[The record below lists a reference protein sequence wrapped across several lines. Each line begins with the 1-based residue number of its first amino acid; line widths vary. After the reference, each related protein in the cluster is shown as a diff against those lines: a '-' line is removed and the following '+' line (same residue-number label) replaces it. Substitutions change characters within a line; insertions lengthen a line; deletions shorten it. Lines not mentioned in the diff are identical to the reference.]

1 MAEIFFEIFS
11 YSFLAKAF
19 LVGTLVS
26 LSMALLGVSLVL
38 KRYSMIGD
46 GLSHVGFGALAVAAA
61 LNAAPMAVAIP
72 CCVAAA
78 VLLLR
83 ISENGK
89 IKGDSAIALISAGSL
104 ALGVMAISLKKG
116 VNIDLNS
123 YMFGSILAINETQTA
138 MSILLSVAV
147 IFVYIVFYNR
157 IFTVTFDET
166 FARASGLNAGGY
178 NLLLAVLTAL
188 VTVLGMRIM
197 GTLLISSLII
207 FPPIISMR
215 IFKKFKSV
223 VICSA
228 AVSVICFFMGL
239 VMSYVFETPA
249 GASVVVTN
257 MAALAVFAAAE
268 KIKILMKNRYRNS

>member
-1 MAEIFFEIFS
+1 MTDILYEIFS
-11 YSFLAKAF
+11 YSFLVKAF

-26 LSMALLGVSLVL
+26 LCMALLGVSLVL
-38 KRYSMIGD
+38 KKYSMIGD

-61 LNAAPMAVAIP
+61 FNAAPMAVAIP
-72 CCVAAA
+72 CCIAAA

-123 YMFGSILAINETQTA
+123 FMFGSILAINETQTI
-138 MSILLSVAV
+138 MSILLSVL
-147 IFVYIVFYNR
+147 IICVYIFLYNR
-157 IFTVTFDET
+157 IFAVTFDET
-166 FARASGLNAGGY
+166 FARASGVNARGC
-178 NLLLAVLTAL
+178 NLILAVLTAL
-188 VTVLGMRIM
+188 VTVMGMRIM

-207 FPPIISMR
+207 FPPVISMR
-215 IFKKFKSV
+215 MCKKFKSV

-228 AVSVICFFMGL
+228 VVSVVCFFIGL
-239 VMSYVFETPA
+239 LMSYIFETPA

-257 MAALAVFAAAE
+257 MAALTIFMLAE
-268 KIKILMKNRYRNS
+268 KVKISIKK

>member
-1 MAEIFFEIFS
+1 MSIIYEIFS
-11 YSFLAKAF
+11 YSFLARAF

-26 LSMALLGVSLVL
+26 LCMALLGVSLVL
-38 KRYSMIGD
+38 KKYSMIGD

-61 LNAAPMAVAIP
+61 FNVAPMAVAIP
-72 CCVAAA
+72 CCIVAA

-89 IKGDSAIALISAGSL
+89 IKGDSAIALISAGAL

-123 YMFGSILAINETQTA
+123 YMFGSILAINKTQTVL
-138 MSILLSVAV
+138 SIVLSVAV
-147 IFVYIVFYNR
+147 IGAYVLFYNR
-157 IFTVTFDET
+157 IFAVTYDET
-166 FARASGLNAGGY
+166 FSKASGVNANGY
-178 NLLLAVLTAL
+178 NLLIAVLTAL

-197 GTLLISSLII
+197 GTLLISSLVI
-207 FPPIISMR
+207 FPPVISMR
-215 IFKKFKSV
+215 VCKKFRSV

-228 AVSVICFFMGL
+228 IVSVVCFFAGL

-257 MAALAVFAAAE
+257 IIALIIFSVAE
-268 KIKILMKNRYRNS
+268 KTKKLFK